1 MVIVNTF
8 FKILDGEIHIALVS
22 EIAVFRFAMV
32 ILIFV
37 LYIAGICRK
46 SCQIAV
52 FIINRCFLH
61 HHDAADIIRS
71 GISIVVSPNFMTFI
85 IHQGISITINR
96 DVIKIRL
103 LIIAVAVRVTNLYI
117 VSVVPVL
124 LPCAGI
130 NIFYLALLIKTILHQ
145 QIGEIVPRSPV
156 ISSDNVIG
164 FDILLLHGIQCSRRC
179 FNISDQLFQI
189 LILISRFSKRGRSR
203 LIKRI
208 RCR

>member
-8 FKILDGEIHIALVS
+8 FKILYGEIHITLVS
-22 EIAVFRFAMV
+22 EIAIFRFAMV
-32 ILIFV
+32 ILIFM
-37 LYIAGICRK
+37 LHIAGICRK
-46 SCQIAV
+46 SCQIAIS
-52 FIINRCFLH
+52 IINRCFLH

-71 GISIVVSPNFMTFI
+71 GIGIIVSPDLIAFI

-103 LIIAVAVRVTNLYI
+103 LFIADAVCVSNLYI
-117 VSVVPVL
+117 VPVVLIL

-145 QIGEIVPRSPV
+145 KIGKIIPGSPV
-156 ISSDNVIG
+156 IPPDNVIG
-164 FDILLLHGIQCSRRC
+164 VNIFLLHGIQCSRCC

-189 LILISRFSKRGRSR
+189 RILFSCFSKRG
-203 LIKRI
+203 
-208 RCR
+208 